1 MELWRR
7 RCGVLHVLLPV
18 LLAVILPVILQTPLI
33 VHIVHLHGA
42 VKEVV
47 RVVVLPSLV
56 RTLRIHAL
64 CVAPVVV
71 L

>member
-1 MELWRR
+1 MELRRR
-7 RCGVLHVLLPV
+7 RCGVLHVLLRVLLPV
-18 LLAVILPVILQTPLI
+18 ILAVILKPPLI
-33 VHIVHLHGA
+33 VHIIHLNGV
-42 VKEVV
+42 VKEVI